1 MSNIRSLRDY
11 ERVPSNALPPAQ
23 PFPRYEGSNNAD
35 VGQVGLLPPRNAFP
49 TIGEILCP
57 RFHWKSFTMFISVVQ
72 LIMFIV
78 SLIVGATKY
87 DGAFVKSNEMG
98 GPSALPLL
106 DLGAKYLPYIRKGE
120 VYRFITPIFL
130 HAGILHIASNLF
142 FQCRMGFSLE
152 EQWEMKPFIGVYFI
166 AGIGGTLLSCV
177 AAPSTVSV
185 GASGALFGILGGELA
200 YLMMNWSALTP
211 FVRNQELCMLI
222 SILLINF
229 LISMLTPLI
238 DNWAHLGGLIFGFL
252 AGGLILKSLGVNSNE
267 KTIRYVCGAIL
278 FVLTLAFVL
287 AIFLAKL

>member
-1 MSNIRSLRDY
+1 
-11 ERVPSNALPPAQ
+11 
-23 PFPRYEGSNNAD
+23 
-35 VGQVGLLPPRNAFP
+35 
-49 TIGEILCP
+49 
-57 RFHWKSFTMFISVVQ
+57 
-72 LIMFIV
+72 
-78 SLIVGATKY
+78 
-87 DGAFVKSNEMG
+87 
-98 GPSALPLL
+98 
-106 DLGAKYLPYIRKGE
+106 
-120 VYRFITPIFL
+120 
-130 HAGILHIASNLF
+130 
-142 FQCRMGFSLE
+142 
-152 EQWEMKPFIGVYFI
+152 MKPFIGVYFI